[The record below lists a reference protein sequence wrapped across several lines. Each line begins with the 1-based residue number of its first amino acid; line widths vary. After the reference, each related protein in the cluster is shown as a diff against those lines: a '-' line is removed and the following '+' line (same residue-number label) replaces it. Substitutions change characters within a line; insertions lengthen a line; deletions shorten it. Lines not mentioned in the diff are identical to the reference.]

1 MLSRDFKDGLE
12 FAKQMDAQDQLGE
25 MRERF
30 YQIPGE
36 MYMDGNSLGLCSK
49 DAEASLL
56 NLLEL
61 WKNEGIKIWNV
72 EDSKYFHYSHLLAEL
87 NAPLVNADS
96 EEIVIMGSTTS
107 NIHQALATFY
117 KPTKERYKILVDDL
131 NFPSDRYAI
140 DSIILLKG
148 LDLDDTLKIVKSK
161 DGRTIDEDDFI
172 AAMTDDVAVIHLP
185 SVLYRS
191 SQLVNMEKISK
202 AAHERGII
210 VGFDL
215 CHSIGSVPHDFKKI
229 DPDYAVWCTYKYLS
243 AGPGSIGGLFINKK
257 HFDTR
262 PGLAGWFG
270 NKDETQFQLLHTF
283 DHERNASGW
292 QIGTPS
298 FFSMAPLEGSLRIYK
313 EVGMDKIREKSLHIT
328 AYLMYLIDTKLAK
341 YGYGVGNPRDD
352 AKRGGHVSLEH
363 DEAYRICLALKD
375 NKVIPDYRE
384 PNVIRLAPVAL
395 YNTYEETYQLV
406 EILEKIALNKE
417 YENFSAQRALVV

>member
-87 NAPLVNADS
+87 NAPLVNAYP

-191 SQLVNMEKISK
+191 SQLVDMEKISK

-313 EVGMDKIREKSLHIT
+313 EVGMEKIREKSLHIT

>member
-72 EDSKYFHYSHLLAEL
+72 EDSKYFHYSNLLAEL
-87 NAPLVNADS
+87 NAPLVNADP

-191 SQLVNMEKISK
+191 SQLVDMEKISK

-313 EVGMDKIREKSLHIT
+313 EVGMEKIREKSLHIT

>member
-87 NAPLVNADS
+87 NAPLVNADP

>member
-87 NAPLVNADS
+87 NAPLVNADP

-191 SQLVNMEKISK
+191 SQLVDMEKISK